1 MIRWI
6 TNNLGGSRAPEPEE
20 LDIWKNQNIDTVIN
34 LLNGDY
40 GRFITEEQKKKGFNV
55 IRIPFSMADP
65 IPAEEFLAV
74 YSYIDELLESG
85 KKVVVHCKYG
95 QARSGT
101 FLAGYLIYKGLSYDD
116 ALNRVTSKGF
126 SPHTDYQIKFLRE
139 LERDIKRKNEK

>member
-6 TNNLGGSRAPEPEE
+6 LENLGGSRAPELEE
-20 LDIWKNQNIDTVIN
+20 LDIWKAQNIDTIIN

-101 FLAGYLIYKGLSYDD
+101 FLAGYLIYKGLSYED
-116 ALNRVTSKGF
+116 ALNRVMSKGF

-139 LERDIKRKNEK
+139 LEKDIKRKNEK

>member
-6 TNNLGGSRAPEPEE
+6 LENLGGSRAPEPEE
-20 LDIWKNQNIDTVIN
+20 LDLWKKEKVDTIIN
-34 LLNGDY
+34 LLNGEY
-40 GRFITEEQKKKGFNV
+40 GKNLAEEEKKYGFSV

-74 YSYIDELLESG
+74 YDYIDELINQG

-101 FLAGYLIYKGLSYDD
+101 FLAGYLIYKGLDYEK
-116 ALNRVTSKGF
+116 ALNKVMEKGF
-126 SPHTDYQIKFLRE
+126 YPHTDYQIKFLKD
-139 LERDIKRKNEK
+139 LSKEKEVNGK

>member
-6 TNNLGGSRAPEPEE
+6 LDNLGGSRAPEPEE
-20 LDIWKNQNIDTVIN
+20 LDIWKAQNIDTIIN

-40 GRFITEEQKKKGFNV
+40 GKFITEEQKKKGFNV

-65 IPAEEFLAV
+65 IPAEDFLAV
-74 YSYIDELLESG
+74 YSYIDELLENG

-101 FLAGYLIYKGLSYDD
+101 FLAGYLIYKGLSYED
-116 ALNRVTSKGF
+116 ALNKVMSKGF
-126 SPHTDYQIKFLRE
+126 SPHTDYQIKFLKE
-139 LERDIKRKNEK
+139 LESDVKRKNEK